1 MAIYLSTI
9 LSTIVIEPPLVL
21 VRSGSNPSPPS
32 SRLLYMHAY
41 SFTVSSEMVVML
53 YQKDSSCSARQAFFV
68 MAIAKLLHG
77 LSGSSF
83 KT

>member
-1 MAIYLSTI
+1 MATYLSTI
-9 LSTIVIEPPLVL
+9 LSTIVNHPLVL
-21 VRSGSNPSPPS
+21 VQSGFNPSPPS

-53 YQKDSSCSARQAFFV
+53 YQKDSSCSARQAFFA
-68 MAIAKLLHG
+68 MAITNLLHG

-83 KT
+83 RT